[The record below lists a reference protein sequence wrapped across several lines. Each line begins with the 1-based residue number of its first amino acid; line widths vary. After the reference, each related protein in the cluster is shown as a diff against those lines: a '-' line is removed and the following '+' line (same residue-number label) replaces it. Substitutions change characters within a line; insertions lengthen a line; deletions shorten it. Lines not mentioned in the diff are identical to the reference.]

1 MIKVDIKDNS
11 KIIITGHA
19 NYDEYGKDIVCASVS
34 SIVIT
39 TINGILEIDKD
50 AINYEDLDNK
60 IMLEVIK
67 DNEIV
72 LKLIKNMI
80 YMLEALEKDY
90 PKNIKI
96 LRR

>member
-1 MIKVDIKDNS
+1 MIKVIVEEN
-11 KIIITGHA
+11 KIEVSGHA

-39 TINGILEIDKD
+39 TINGIIDID
-50 AINYEDLDNK
+50 EDSIYYEDKDNK
-60 IMLEVIK
+60 ILIEIKK
-67 DNEIV
+67 DNETV
-72 LKLIKNMI
+72 KKLINNMVF
-80 YMLEALEKDY
+80 MLESLEKDY